1 MAKAQRSESTKGL
14 IYAFTAYTVWGIVP
28 LYWPKLQPAGPLEI
42 LAHRFLW
49 SAVVL
54 FIFLVFKKRL
64 AKALQIFKDPEK
76 LKLLATASLLVGVN
90 WGIFIWASVSGRIL
104 DSSLGYY
111 INPLFSIGLG
121 VILLKEKLRKLQWVA
136 IAVATLAIIWLT
148 VTLGTPPFVALS
160 LASTFGLYGFLKKKA
175 NVEAIDSLFVE
186 TLLATP
192 IALGYL
198 GYLVANG
205 TDSFGTHGF
214 THAVWL
220 ASAGIIT
227 AVPLAMFGAA
237 AIRIPLS
244 TLGFIQYV
252 GPTLQYLIGLYTFH
266 EPMPHNRFMGF
277 VLTWIAIAIISID
290 ALRHR
295 KSVSKEYVPDLD

>member
-1 MAKAQRSESTKGL
+1 MAKAKSESTKGL
-14 IYAFTAYTVWGIVP
+14 IYAFTAYTIWGIVP
-28 LYWPKLQPAGPLEI
+28 LYWPKLQPAGPIEI

-54 FIFLVFKKRL
+54 YLFLVFTKRVK
-64 AKALQIFKDPEK
+64 KALLIFKDTKK
-76 LKLLATASLLVGVN
+76 LQMLALASLLVGVN

-121 VILLKEKLRKLQWVA
+121 VVLLKEKLRKLQWLA
-136 IAVATLAIIWLT
+136 ISVATAAILWLT
-148 VTLGTPPFVALS
+148 LTLGTPPYVALS
-160 LASTFGLYGFLKKKA
+160 LASTFGLYGYIKKKA
-175 NVEAIDSLFVE
+175 NVEAIDSLFIE
-186 TLLATP
+186 TILATP

-198 GYLVANG
+198 LYLNSTG
-205 TDSFGTHGF
+205 GNSFGAHGLA
-214 THAVWL
+214 HAVWL

-244 TLGFIQYV
+244 TLGFIQYI
-252 GPTLQYLIGLYTFH
+252 GPTLQYIVGLYAFH
-266 EPMPHNRFMGF
+266 EPMSQNRFMGF
-277 VLTWIAIAIISID
+277 VLTWIAIAIISYD

-295 KSVSKEYVPDLD
+295 KSVTKEYVPDLD

>member
-1 MAKAQRSESTKGL
+1 MAKAKSESTKGL
-14 IYAFTAYTVWGIVP
+14 IYAFTAYTIWGIVP
-28 LYWPKLQPAGPLEI
+28 LYWPKLQPAGPIEI

-54 FIFLVFKKRL
+54 YLFLVFTKRVK
-64 AKALQIFKDPEK
+64 KALLIFKDTKK
-76 LKLLATASLLVGVN
+76 LQMLALASLLVGVN

-121 VILLKEKLRKLQWVA
+121 VVLLKEKLRKLQWLA
-136 IAVATLAIIWLT
+136 IGVATAAILWLT
-148 VTLGTPPFVALS
+148 LTLGTPPYVALS
-160 LASTFGLYGFLKKKA
+160 LASTFGLYGYIKKKA
-175 NVEAIDSLFVE
+175 NVEAIDSLFIE
-186 TLLATP
+186 TILATP

-198 GYLVANG
+198 LYLNSTG
-205 TDSFGTHGF
+205 GNSFGAHGLS
-214 THAVWL
+214 HAVWL

-244 TLGFIQYV
+244 TLGFIQYI
-252 GPTLQYLIGLYTFH
+252 GPTLQYIVGLYAFH
-266 EPMPHNRFMGF
+266 EPMSQNRFMGF
-277 VLTWIAIAIISID
+277 VLTWIAIAIISYD

-295 KSVSKEYVPDLD
+295 KSVTKEYVPDLD

>member
-1 MAKAQRSESTKGL
+1 MAKAKSESTKGL
-14 IYAFTAYTVWGIVP
+14 IYAFTAYTIWGIVP
-28 LYWPKLQPAGPLEI
+28 LYWPKLQPAGPIEI

-54 FIFLVFKKRL
+54 YLFLLFTKRVK
-64 AKALQIFKDPEK
+64 KALSIFKDSKK
-76 LKLLATASLLVGVN
+76 LKMLAFASLLVGIN

-121 VILLKEKLRKLQWVA
+121 VVLLKEKLRKLQWLA
-136 IAVATLAIIWLT
+136 IGVATAAILWLT
-148 VTLGTPPFVALS
+148 LSLGTPPYVALS
-160 LASTFGLYGFLKKKA
+160 LASTFGLYGYIKKKA

-186 TLLATP
+186 TILATP
-192 IALGYL
+192 VALGYL
-198 GYLVANG
+198 LYLNSTG
-205 TDSFGTHGF
+205 ENSFGVHGLS
-214 THAVWL
+214 HAVWL

-244 TLGFIQYV
+244 TLGFIQYI
-252 GPTLQYLIGLYTFH
+252 GPTLQYIVGLYAFH
-266 EPMPHNRFMGF
+266 EPMSQDRFMGF
-277 VLTWIAIAIISID
+277 VLTWIAIAIISYD

-295 KSVSKEYVPDLD
+295 KSVTKEYVPDLD

>member
-1 MAKAQRSESTKGL
+1 MAKAKSESTKGL
-14 IYAFTAYTVWGIVP
+14 IYAFTAYTIWGIVP
-28 LYWPKLQPAGPLEI
+28 LYWPKLQPAGPIEI

-49 SAVVL
+49 SAVILYL
-54 FIFLVFKKRL
+54 FLLFTKRVK
-64 AKALQIFKDPEK
+64 KALVIFKDSKK
-76 LKLLATASLLVGVN
+76 LQMLALASLLVGVN

-121 VILLKEKLRKLQWVA
+121 VVLLKEKLRKLQWLA
-136 IAVATLAIIWLT
+136 IFVATIAILWLT
-148 VTLGTPPFVALS
+148 VTLGAPPYVALS
-160 LASTFGLYGFLKKKA
+160 LAFTFGLYGYIKKKA

-186 TLLATP
+186 TILATP

-198 GYLVANG
+198 VYLNSTG
-205 TDSFGTHGF
+205 ENSFGAHGLS
-214 THAVWL
+214 HAVWL

-244 TLGFIQYV
+244 TLGFIQYI
-252 GPTLQYLIGLYTFH
+252 GPTIQYIVGLYAFH
-266 EPMPHNRFMGF
+266 EPMSQNRFMGF
-277 VLTWIAIAIISID
+277 VLTWIAIAIISYD

-295 KSVSKEYVPDLD
+295 KSVTKEYVPDLD

>member
-1 MAKAQRSESTKGL
+1 MSKAKSESTKGL
-14 IYAFTAYTVWGIVP
+14 IYAFTAYTIWGIVP
-28 LYWPKLQPAGPLEI
+28 LYWPKLQPAGPIEI

-54 FIFLVFKKRL
+54 YLFLLFTKRVK
-64 AKALQIFKDPEK
+64 KALSIFKDSKK
-76 LKLLATASLLVGVN
+76 LKMLALASLLVGIN

-121 VILLKEKLRKLQWVA
+121 VVLLKEKLRKLQWLA
-136 IAVATLAIIWLT
+136 IGVATAAILWLT
-148 VTLGTPPFVALS
+148 LSLGTPPYVALS
-160 LASTFGLYGFLKKKA
+160 LASTFGLYGYIKKKA

-186 TLLATP
+186 TILATP

-198 GYLVANG
+198 LYLYSTGEN
-205 TDSFGTHGF
+205 SFGVHGLS
-214 THAVWL
+214 HAVWL

-244 TLGFIQYV
+244 TLGFIQYI
-252 GPTLQYLIGLYTFH
+252 GPTLQYIVGLYAFH
-266 EPMPHNRFMGF
+266 EPMSQDRFMGF
-277 VLTWIAIAIISID
+277 VLTWIAIAIISYD

-295 KSVSKEYVPDLD
+295 KSVTKEYVPDLD

>member
-1 MAKAQRSESTKGL
+1 MAKAKSESTKGL
-14 IYAFTAYTVWGIVP
+14 IYAFTAYTIWGIVP
-28 LYWPKLQPAGPLEI
+28 LYWPKLQPAGPIEI

-54 FIFLVFKKRL
+54 YLFLLFTKRVK
-64 AKALQIFKDPEK
+64 KALLIFKDTKK
-76 LKLLATASLLVGVN
+76 LQMLALASLLVGVN

-121 VILLKEKLRKLQWVA
+121 VVLLKEKLRKLQWLA
-136 IAVATLAIIWLT
+136 ISVATAAILWLT
-148 VTLGTPPFVALS
+148 LTLGTPPYVALS
-160 LASTFGLYGFLKKKA
+160 LASTFGLYGYIKKKA
-175 NVEAIDSLFVE
+175 NVEAIDSLFIE
-186 TLLATP
+186 TILATP

-198 GYLVANG
+198 LYLNSTG
-205 TDSFGTHGF
+205 GNSFGAHGLS
-214 THAVWL
+214 HAVWL

-244 TLGFIQYV
+244 TLGFIQYI
-252 GPTLQYLIGLYTFH
+252 GPTLQYIVGLYAFH
-266 EPMPHNRFMGF
+266 EPMSQNRFMGF
-277 VLTWIAIAIISID
+277 VLTWIAIAIISYD

-295 KSVSKEYVPDLD
+295 KSVTKEYVPDLD

>member
-1 MAKAQRSESTKGL
+1 MAKPQKSESTKGL

-42 LAHRFLW
+42 LSHRVVW

-54 FIFLVFKKRL
+54 IIF
-64 AKALQIFKDPEK
+64 
-76 LKLLATASLLVGVN
+76 LLATKRLLKALAILKNPKRAAYLAVGSILIAVN
-90 WGIFIWASVSGRIL
+90 WGLFIWASVSGRIL

-121 VILLKEKLRKLQWVA
+121 VVLLKEKLRKLQWVA
-136 IAVATLAIIWLT
+136 IGVAVVAIIWLT
-148 VTLGTPPFVALS
+148 VTLGSPPYVALA
-160 LASTFGLYGFLKKKA
+160 LASTFGLYGYLKKQA
-175 NVEAIDSLFVE
+175 NVEAIDSLFIE
-186 TLLATP
+186 TIILAP
-192 IALGYL
+192 VALGYL
-198 GYLVANG
+198 YYLFLN
-205 TDSFGTHGF
+205 DQNEFGGHGIS
-214 THAVWL
+214 HSIWL

-252 GPTLQYLIGLYTFH
+252 GPTLQYIIGLYAFN
-266 EPMPHNRFMGF
+266 EAMPHDRFIGF
-277 VLTWIAIAIISID
+277 VLTWIAIAIISYD

-295 KSVSKEYVPDLD
+295 KTVSKEYVPELD

>member
-1 MAKAQRSESTKGL
+1 MSKPRSESNKGL
-14 IYAFTAYTVWGIVP
+14 IYAFTAYTIWGIVP
-28 LYWPKLQPAGPLEI
+28 LYWPKLQPAGPIEI

-54 FIFLVFKKRL
+54 YLFLLFTKRVK
-64 AKALQIFKDPEK
+64 KALLIFKDSKK
-76 LKLLATASLLVGVN
+76 LQMLALASLLVGVN

-121 VILLKEKLRKLQWVA
+121 VVLLKEKLRKLQWLAIAIATVA
-136 IAVATLAIIWLT
+136 ILWLT
-148 VTLGTPPFVALS
+148 VTLGAPPYVALS
-160 LASTFGLYGFLKKKA
+160 LAVTFGFYGYIKKKA

-186 TLLATP
+186 TILATP
-192 IALGYL
+192 FALGYL
-198 GYLVANG
+198 AYLNSNG
-205 TDSFGTHGF
+205 QNSFGAHGIS
-214 THAVWL
+214 HAIWL

-244 TLGFIQYV
+244 TLGFIQYI
-252 GPTLQYLIGLYTFH
+252 GPTLQYIVGLYAFN
-266 EPMPHNRFMGF
+266 EPMSHNRFIGF
-277 VLTWIAIAIISID
+277 VLTWIAIAIISYD
-290 ALRHR
+290 ALKHR
-295 KSVSKEYVPDLD
+295 KSVTKEYVPDLD

>member
-1 MAKAQRSESTKGL
+1 MAKAKSESTKGL
-14 IYAFTAYTVWGIVP
+14 IYAFTAYTIWGIVP
-28 LYWPKLQPAGPLEI
+28 LYWPKLQPAGPIEI

-54 FIFLVFKKRL
+54 YLFLLFTKRVK
-64 AKALQIFKDPEK
+64 KALLIFKDTKK
-76 LKLLATASLLVGVN
+76 LQMLALASLLVGVN

-121 VILLKEKLRKLQWVA
+121 VVLLKEKLRKLQWLA
-136 IAVATLAIIWLT
+136 IGVATAAILWLT
-148 VTLGTPPFVALS
+148 LTLGTPPYVALS
-160 LASTFGLYGFLKKKA
+160 LASTFGLYGYIKKKA
-175 NVEAIDSLFVE
+175 NVEAIDSLFIE
-186 TLLATP
+186 TILATP

-198 GYLVANG
+198 LYLNSTG
-205 TDSFGTHGF
+205 GNSFGAHGLS
-214 THAVWL
+214 HAVWL

-244 TLGFIQYV
+244 TLGFIQYI
-252 GPTLQYLIGLYTFH
+252 GPTLQYIVGLYAFH
-266 EPMPHNRFMGF
+266 EPMSQNRFMGF
-277 VLTWIAIAIISID
+277 VLTWIAIAIISYD

-295 KSVSKEYVPDLD
+295 KSVTKEYVPDLD